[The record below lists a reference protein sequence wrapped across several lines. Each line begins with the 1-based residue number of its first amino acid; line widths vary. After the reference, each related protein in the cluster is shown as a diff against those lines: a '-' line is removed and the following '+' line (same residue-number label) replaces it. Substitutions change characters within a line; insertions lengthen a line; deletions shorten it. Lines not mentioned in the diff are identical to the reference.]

1 MVDAALGRIGID
13 EEEDADAVRETV
25 LDGALP
31 RVKEWDEVKSCDA
44 AHTCRGECRREI
56 FSGAEDGSTDVG
68 RRDVVCAQ
76 DFRDEFLGCLPDFFF
91 FVASNGNGAAY
102 ATHTLHSLVNIPD
115 EP

>member
-13 EEEDADAVRETV
+13 EEEDADAVREAA
-25 LDGALP
+25 LDGALA
-31 RVKEWDEVKSCDA
+31 RVKEGNEVESADA
-44 AHTCRGECRREI
+44 AHARRGECRREI
-56 FSGAEDGSTDVG
+56 LGDAEDGGADVSG
-68 RRDVVCAQ
+68 GDIVRAQ
-76 DFRDEFLGCLPDFFF
+76 NLRDEFLCRLPDFFF

>member
-56 FSGAEDGSTDVG
+56 FSGAEDGSTDVSG
-68 RRDVVCAQ
+68 GDIVRAQ
-76 DFRDEFLGCLPDFFF
+76 NLRDEFLCRLPDFFL
-91 FVASNGNGAAY
+91 FVAPNGNGAAY
-102 ATHTLHSLVNIPD
+102 AAHSSTLPC
-115 EP
+115 ECPR